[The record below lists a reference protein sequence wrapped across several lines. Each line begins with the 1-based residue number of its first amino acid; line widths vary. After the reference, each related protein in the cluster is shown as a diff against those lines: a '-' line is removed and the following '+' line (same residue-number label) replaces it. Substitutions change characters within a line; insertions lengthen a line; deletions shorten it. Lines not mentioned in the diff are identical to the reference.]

1 MREEIMLF
9 KLSNCVLCLLA
20 VGLLLPSC
28 QKESGEIETAETAV
42 KSDSTLSA
50 DSVMIHYDVRGSGN
64 RALVFVHCWC
74 CDRTYW
80 ENQVDEFADRYKV
93 VTIDLAGHGASGMNR
108 DEWSMEAYGED
119 VAAVVT
125 RLELDDI
132 ILIGHSMGGR
142 VIVEA
147 ARRLPGKVTALVG
160 VDTYQS
166 LTAEYGQESIDGFLQ
181 PFKDDFKSY
190 TKGYVQQIFAPEAD
204 SSLIEWVSDDMSQTP
219 AEIGVKSMESILKY
233 DYRPALSEMRIPIL
247 SISGDLNATD
257 VEGNRSVTDLFRV
270 KVIPA
275 TGHFPHMERPAEFNR
290 LLQETI
296 DEYWPEG

>member
-1 MREEIMLF
+1 MLL
-9 KLSNCVLCLLA
+9 KLSQCILCLLA
-20 VGLLLPSC
+20 VGLLLSSC
-28 QKESGEIETAETAV
+28 QKESGNLETAEKAV
-42 KSDSTLSA
+42 VTDSTYSA
-50 DSVMIHYDVRGSGN
+50 DSAMIHYDVRGSGD

-80 ENQVDEFADRYKV
+80 EAQVDEFADRYKV
-93 VTIDLAGHGASGMNR
+93 VTIDLAGHGSSGLNR
-108 DEWSMEAYGED
+108 DEWTMEAYGED
-119 VAAVVT
+119 VAAVVKGLK
-125 RLELDDI
+125 LEEV

-147 ARRLPGKVTALVG
+147 ARRLPGKVAALVG

-166 LTAEYGQESIDGFLQ
+166 LTAEYGQEAIDGFLQ
-181 PFKDDFKSY
+181 PFRDDFKSY
-190 TKGYVQQIFAPEAD
+190 TEEYVQHIFAPEAD
-204 SSLIEWVSDDMSQTP
+204 SSLIEWVSEDMAQAP
-219 AEIGVKSMESILKY
+219 AEIGIESMESILKY

-247 SISGDLNATD
+247 SISGDLNETD
-257 VEGNRSVTDLFRV
+257 IEGNRSVTDLFRV

-296 DEYWPEG
+296 DEFWPEE